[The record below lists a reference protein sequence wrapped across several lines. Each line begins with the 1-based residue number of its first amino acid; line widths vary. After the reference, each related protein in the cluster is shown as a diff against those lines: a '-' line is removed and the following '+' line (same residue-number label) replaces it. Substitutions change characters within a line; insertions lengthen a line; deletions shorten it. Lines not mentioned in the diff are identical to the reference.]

1 MTKIVYNDMIAFHP
15 GYYIL
20 EIIEELELTQKEFG
34 NRVGITPKTL
44 SLLLSGNAKINVE
57 LSAKLAKSLGTSVN
71 YWLNLQS
78 QYDEKVHLINLEKEA
93 EDEYECLKLIN
104 YSYFEKLGLV
114 EKTRDKA
121 RRIASLCKCLTISN
135 LCYLKSDLVSVA
147 CKVAIPAMEPKNI
160 VNLNAWIYVARSFF
174 TKQNVE
180 KFSVSKLKNALAD
193 IRKLAR
199 DNQKESI
206 NKLGEILNDC
216 GVRFVVLP
224 YLENSGINGFLQWKS
239 EAPSIAIND
248 RGKSHDLFWFTDFH
262 EIKHILQGQNTKFV
276 LDLDK
281 SNFDDELE
289 IDANEFAR
297 DILIPPKEYEQFI
310 SQGKFDEGEII
321 DFSKKISIHPGVVV
335 GRLHYEKYIEYRQ
348 LKNLKV
354 RCEGLIE

>member
-121 RRIASLCKCLTISN
+121 RRVASLCKCN

-147 CKVAIPAMEPKNI
+147 CKAAIPAMEPKNI
-160 VNLNAWIYVARSFF
+160 VNLNALIYVARSFF
-174 TKQNVE
+174 TKQNV
-180 KFSVSKLKNALAD
+180 
-193 IRKLAR
+193 
-199 DNQKESI
+199 
-206 NKLGEILNDC
+206 
-216 GVRFVVLP
+216 
-224 YLENSGINGFLQWKS
+224 
-239 EAPSIAIND
+239 
-248 RGKSHDLFWFTDFH
+248 
-262 EIKHILQGQNTKFV
+262 
-276 LDLDK
+276 
-281 SNFDDELE
+281 
-289 IDANEFAR
+289 
-297 DILIPPKEYEQFI
+297 
-310 SQGKFDEGEII
+310 
-321 DFSKKISIHPGVVV
+321 
-335 GRLHYEKYIEYRQ
+335 
-348 LKNLKV
+348 KNLV
-354 RCEGLIE
+354 FQN

>member
-121 RRIASLCKCLTISN
+121 RRVASLCKCN

-147 CKVAIPAMEPKNI
+147 CKAAIPAMEPKNI
-160 VNLNAWIYVARSFF
+160 VNLNALIYVARSFF
-174 TKQNVE
+174 TKQNVK
-180 KFSVSKLKNALAD
+180 KFSVSKLKNALVN
-193 IRKLAR
+193 IRKLAL
-199 DNQKESI
+199 DSHKEPI
-206 NKLGEILNDC
+206 N
-216 GVRFVVLP
+216 
-224 YLENSGINGFLQWKS
+224 
-239 EAPSIAIND
+239 
-248 RGKSHDLFWFTDFH
+248 
-262 EIKHILQGQNTKFV
+262 
-276 LDLDK
+276 
-281 SNFDDELE
+281 
-289 IDANEFAR
+289 
-297 DILIPPKEYEQFI
+297 
-310 SQGKFDEGEII
+310 
-321 DFSKKISIHPGVVV
+321 
-335 GRLHYEKYIEYRQ
+335 
-348 LKNLKV
+348 
-354 RCEGLIE
+354 

>member
-1 MTKIVYNDMIAFHP
+1 
-15 GYYIL
+15 
-20 EIIEELELTQKEFG
+20 
-34 NRVGITPKTL
+34 
-44 SLLLSGNAKINVE
+44 
-57 LSAKLAKSLGTSVN
+57 
-71 YWLNLQS
+71 
-78 QYDEKVHLINLEKEA
+78 
-93 EDEYECLKLIN
+93 
-104 YSYFEKLGLV
+104 
-114 EKTRDKA
+114 
-121 RRIASLCKCLTISN
+121 
-135 LCYLKSDLVSVA
+135 
-147 CKVAIPAMEPKNI
+147 MEPKNI

-180 KFSVSKLKNALAD
+180 KVSVSKLKNALAD

-248 RGKSHDLFWFTDFH
+248 RGKSHDLFWFTVFH